1 MEKKDKVIV
10 AGLLLVLLFIVVN
23 IFSTLHT
30 MDDYEQRKESGNER
44 WKQVE
49 NRILQTEE
57 KIENLEK
64 EIEQWKNSSNFLV
77 GLYRKQ
83 KKISRK
89 SRNNKRHF
97 KCRKRYRYN
106 NSKLSKRNATAK
118 S

>member
-49 NRILQTEE
+49 NRILQTEK

-64 EIEQWKNSSNFLV
+64 EIKKWKN
-77 GLYRKQ
+77 
-83 KKISRK
+83 
-89 SRNNKRHF
+89 
-97 KCRKRYRYN
+97 
-106 NSKLSKRNATAK
+106 
-118 S
+118 